1 MNEYVIQPLLRIFKS
16 KAYLSCVLFLL
27 VCALGLQAGVKML
40 GVYLTKKP
48 IELQM
53 SLDDLDDSK
62 FYSYKVIDKSRIE
75 NPEVEA
81 ALGTEEY
88 IKWLFEDER
97 EPDDSP
103 FKKILVFVTYYTG
116 DEYTVPHTPEVCG
129 AGGGA
134 LPQIK
139 DIMPITVSNVGAPDN
154 EIDVKMLDLIS
165 PQNTVYIQKVAYFFS
180 ANGDYLYDRNQVRLR
195 MNALKDK
202 YAYFAKIEF
211 SVFGKAEDL
220 TDEAML
226 KKVERLSR
234 RLLPE
239 LVKNHFPKWPPQEQ
253 EIETGQVE
261 E

>member
-1 MNEYVIQPLLRIFKS
+1 MDEYITQPILRIFKS
-16 KAYLSCVLFLL
+16 KAYLGCVIFLL
-27 VCALGLQAGVKML
+27 ACAIGLQAAVNML

-53 SLDDLDDSK
+53 SLDDLDDTK
-62 FYSYKVIDKSRIE
+62 IYSYKVIDKSRIASK
-75 NPEVEA
+75 EVEE

-88 IKWLFEDER
+88 IQWWLEDER

-129 AGGGA
+129 AGSGA
-134 LPQIK
+134 IPQIK
-139 DIMPITVSNVGAPDN
+139 GIMPIKVSNVGAKDDVIN
-154 EIDVKMLDLIS
+154 VKMLDLIL
-165 PQNTVYIQKVAYFFS
+165 PQQPQYVHKVAYFFS
-180 ANGDYLYDRNQVRLR
+180 ANGDYLYGRNQVRFR
-195 MNALKDK
+195 MNDLKDK

-211 SVFGKAEDL
+211 SVFGKVDEV

-226 KKVERLSR
+226 AKVERLSR

-239 LVKNHFPKWPPQEQ
+239 LVKNHFPEWPPVEPGQ
-253 EIETGQVE
+253 EIDKE
-261 E
+261 

>member
-1 MNEYVIQPLLRIFKS
+1 MNEYIIQPVLRIFKS
-16 KAYLSCVLFLL
+16 KAYLSCVIFLL
-27 VCALGLQAGVKML
+27 ACALGLQAAVKVL

-75 NPEVEA
+75 NEEVEA
-81 ALGTEEY
+81 ALGTDEY
-88 IKWLFEDER
+88 IKWVFEDER
-97 EPDDSP
+97 EPEDSP
-103 FKKILVFVTYYTG
+103 FKRILVFVTYYTG

-129 AGGGA
+129 AGGGS
-134 LPQIK
+134 LPIIK
-139 DIMPITVSNVGAPDN
+139 GVMPIKVSNVNADN
-154 EIDVKMLDLIS
+154 DEIKVKVLELLS
-165 PQNTVYIQKVAYFFS
+165 PKSNTYIQKVAYFFS

-211 SVFGKAEDL
+211 SVFGRADDL

-226 KKVERLSR
+226 EKVERLSR
-234 RLLPE
+234 RLVPE
-239 LVKNHFPKWPPQEQ
+239 LVKNHFPKWPPEEQVIEQVQE
-253 EIETGQVE
+253 
-261 E
+261 